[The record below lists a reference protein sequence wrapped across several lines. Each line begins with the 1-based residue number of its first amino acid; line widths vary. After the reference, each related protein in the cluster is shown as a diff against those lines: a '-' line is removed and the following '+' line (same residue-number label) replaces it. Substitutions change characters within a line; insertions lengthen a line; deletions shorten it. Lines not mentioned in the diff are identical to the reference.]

1 MKAIE
6 STIKTELSLLPK
18 VENLD
23 IIHEFPMFI
32 QNLQKFIDKEK
43 LPIPRSLLSD
53 KRFNKLTS
61 SKLPEQNPTS
71 DEVSST
77 THQMKKTTDFELQL
91 STDLITPLCKCKYFS
106 LKVYLKPVSYLV
118 FPTSEKVEL
127 QVMIYSQDGKIITKN
142 MKGQDILRGNH
153 TQKMNYFLLEKM
165 HIAYFRIQVTEVSSH
180 FIGKTVN
187 LKIKAKNS
195 DFMKSMGWTVR
206 SIAIENITIKAK
218 EAKINQ

>member
-6 STIKTELSLLPK
+6 NTLNLEHKALPK

-23 IIHEFPMFI
+23 FIHELPMFV
-32 QNLQKFIDKEK
+32 QSLQKFIDKEK
-43 LPIPRSLLSD
+43 LPIPRSLLAE
-53 KRFNKLTS
+53 KKFNKLTS
-61 SKLPEQNPTS
+61 LETLEENHNSGE
-71 DEVSST
+71 DSST
-77 THQMKKTTDFELQL
+77 IHQMKKTPDFELQL

-106 LKVYLKPVSYLV
+106 IKVYLKPVTFLV

-127 QVMIYSQDGKIITKN
+127 QVLICSQDGKVINKN

-165 HIAYFRIQVTEVSSH
+165 HVAYFRIQVTEVSSH

-187 LKIKAKNS
+187 LKIKSKSS
-195 DFMKSMGWTVR
+195 DFIKSMGWTIRPIV
-206 SIAIENITIKAK
+206 IKNITIKAK
-218 EAKINQ
+218 EPKTKQ